1 MKDKTSHSA
10 EPLARLVDEY
20 LMYLHESQPTD
31 AAFDGIHQHDD
42 LLEDFDRASIDARVR
57 ELGVWARRVEGIH
70 KSALM
75 GEEKLERR
83 MLADSIRA
91 RIYNLEEI
99 CEWKRSPL
107 CYAETLAG
115 SLSGQVLFAYAP
127 ITVRARCVI
136 SKLRQVPRFL
146 ESARRNITDPPG
158 LFVKVGIESFKGLL
172 TFIEQSLPKAF
183 RELDDMHL
191 LGDLAD
197 ASGVAIDSLHD
208 YIGYLRDTMAPRSRA
223 SFRLGSKLFS
233 EKLRLEEGIN
243 VPVNRLL
250 EIALREL
257 EATQEEFVEV
267 ASRVDRDPAVAWQTI
282 KTRHPDSKELLNVVE
297 GQLKDLETFLRRN
310 RIVSIPEN
318 KSIVV
323 APTPDFYRWTFASMW
338 SPGAFEP
345 TALTAYYYLTNVD
358 PSWSR
363 DRQDQH
369 LRDLSYATLWSISM
383 HEVFPGHFLHFEH
396 LRKVNS
402 PLRRSK
408 CFGPVSFIEGWAH
421 YCEQMMLD
429 EGFES
434 KNAEVKLGQLAE
446 SLLRLART
454 IVGIRLHTEDLSV
467 EQGVRFFREEAFL
480 EESNA
485 RREAERGTF
494 DPSYVLYALGKR
506 MLLKL
511 RADYETTTQDK
522 FSLKQFHDNLL
533 GQGNLPFWMH
543 REIMLDGS
551 GSLLE

>member
-1 MKDKTSHSA
+1 MKDTASQSA
-10 EPLARLVDEY
+10 EPLTRLIDEY
-20 LMYLHESQPTD
+20 LMYLHESQPTA
-31 AAFDGIHQHDD
+31 AAFDGVHQHDD
-42 LLEDFDRASIDARVR
+42 LLDNFGRASIDAQVR

-70 KSALM
+70 NSALM

-91 RIYNLEEI
+91 RMYNLEEVR
-99 CEWKRSPL
+99 EWERSPL
-107 CYAETLAG
+107 HYAETLAS
-115 SLSGQVLFAYAP
+115 SLSSQMLFAYAP
-127 ITVRARCVI
+127 MAVRARRVI

-146 ESARRNITDPPG
+146 EDARRNITDPPG
-158 LFVKVGIESFKGLL
+158 LFVKVGIESFEGVL
-172 TFIEQSLPKAF
+172 TLVEQSLPKAF
-183 RELDDMHL
+183 RELDDIHL

-197 ASGVAIDSLHD
+197 ASVVAIDSLRN

-223 SFRLGSKLFS
+223 SFRLGSELFS

-257 EATQEEFVEV
+257 ETTQEEFVEV
-267 ASRVDRDPAVAWQTI
+267 ASRVGHDPAVAWQTI

-297 GQLKDLETFLRRN
+297 GQLKDLETFIRRN

-345 TALTAYYYLTNVD
+345 TALKAYYYLTNVD

-429 EGFES
+429 EGFER
-434 KNAEVKLGQLAE
+434 KNTEVKLGQLAE
-446 SLLRLART
+446 SLIRLART

-467 EQGVRFFREEAFL
+467 EQGVRFFCEEAFL

-511 RADYETTTQDK
+511 RADYEAIEQDK